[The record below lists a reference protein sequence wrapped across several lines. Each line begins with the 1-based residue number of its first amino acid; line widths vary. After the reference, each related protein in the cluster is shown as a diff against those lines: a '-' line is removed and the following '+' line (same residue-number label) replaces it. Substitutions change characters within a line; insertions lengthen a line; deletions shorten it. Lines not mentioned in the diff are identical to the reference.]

1 MKNDVH
7 SYVKLS
13 DGKCFVVKFNLKS
26 LQMLRSPFR
35 SKITAE
41 TLLFPRFRRRSE
53 VVTRANYGVET
64 TLVLSGWIF
73 EWQPSS
79 GNSNSKTREELQT
92 LTDDV
97 YRKKNQKMSIRNA
110 VSTNSM
116 LVLYIVIVSLSTRKK
131 FDTEVI
137 REVMGCTLISRVT
150 GVTAASI
157 MMVNSCPAKSS
168 A

>member
-1 MKNDVH
+1 
-7 SYVKLS
+7 
-13 DGKCFVVKFNLKS
+13 
-26 LQMLRSPFR
+26 
-35 SKITAE
+35 
-41 TLLFPRFRRRSE
+41 
-53 VVTRANYGVET
+53 
-64 TLVLSGWIF
+64 
-73 EWQPSS
+73 
-79 GNSNSKTREELQT
+79 

-97 YRKKNQKMSIRNA
+97 YRKKNQKRSIRNA